1 MKLRSRLRAAR
12 KRAGLS
18 QAALAKKLGVSAGT
32 VGSWEGKSDSAHGMR
47 IERLAEVAAALG
59 CPVEELVA

>member
-1 MKLRSRLRAAR
+1 MKLRSRLAAAR

-18 QAALAKKLGVSAGT
+18 QADLAKRLGVSAGT

-47 IERLAEVAAALG
+47 MDRLHAVAKALG
-59 CPVEELVA
+59 CSVEELVA

>member
-1 MKLRSRLRAAR
+1 MNFRSRLAAAR

-18 QAALAKKLGVSAGT
+18 QAELAKKLGVSAGT

-47 IERLAEVAAALG
+47 IERLHEVASALG
-59 CPVEELVA
+59 CSVEELVA